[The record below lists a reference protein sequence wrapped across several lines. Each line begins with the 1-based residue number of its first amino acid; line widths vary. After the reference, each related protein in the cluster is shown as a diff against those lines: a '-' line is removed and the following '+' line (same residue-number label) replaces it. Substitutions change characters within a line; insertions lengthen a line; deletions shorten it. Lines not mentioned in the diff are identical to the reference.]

1 MTENKAMQIR
11 ARERITKQQQQQQQ
25 QKIDRHYKRFE
36 CTETNIA
43 IYGGDQIQ

>member
-1 MTENKAMQIR
+1 MTKNKAMQIR
-11 ARERITKQQQQQQQ
+11 ARERITKQQQQQ